1 MQHTHVTMRQSTES
15 IARLKEKLTTTAST
29 WERIP
34 LLIALSK
41 ELSQYNSQ
49 RAYEHAREGLR
60 LAKSIDSKFW
70 VAVSLHAI
78 GISLS
83 NTARYTETLAA
94 LEEAS
99 RIFHRINDPRRKAE
113 TDFAVG
119 TTLSAMGSPAKATI
133 ALRTSFRFFSQRRNY
148 FWLTQLHCALGDV
161 AVATGEYGKGLRY
174 YKKALRNSAKVEQM
188 NVARIYF
195 CLAVLYKRI
204 GDTDLHRKYLK
215 RSLVLYKQSDD
226 QFGVAT
232 AISALVPLSIAQ
244 NAYAEAERYIKQAEQ
259 IFHEFGC
266 SAQKADLWR
275 HQGNLFAKKGEYRN
289 GLQAFGK
296 GIALAKRSED
306 RLLLARL
313 YTDLGLLHIQGHAYH
328 EGLQALHN
336 ALVLLQA
343 IGDPYYLYP
352 IYQALA
358 NGYEQSDDP
367 EQALKYYK
375 YYNQTKER
383 CVDGRKLLNAGRI
396 EMRSRIRS
404 LAIKLRKENR
414 QKKHLRQSI
423 EEKDIR
429 LTSLTLQLVQTSERL
444 HKKEE
449 TEQGIEEEITE
460 QNQGQAPFIEESWN
474 IFARQFNVLHPE
486 FYARLMNHCPALTST
501 ELKVCSLIHINLS
514 SCQIADLLSIS
525 KRTVDRHRENIRA
538 KLNLPS
544 RQALSEA
551 LNTI

>member
-1 MQHTHVTMRQSTES
+1 MQQSTEA
-15 IARLKEKLTTTAST
+15 IARLKEKLTTASGT

-41 ELSQYNSQ
+41 ELSQHSPQ
-49 RAYEHAREGLR
+49 CAYERASEGLL
-60 LAKSIDSKFW
+60 LAKSIDNTFW
-70 VAVSLHAI
+70 VAISLHAI

-113 TDFAVG
+113 ADFAVG
-119 TTLSAMGSPAKATI
+119 TTLIAMGNPAKATV
-133 ALRTSFRFFSQRRNY
+133 ALRASFRFFSQRRNF
-148 FWLTQLHCALGDV
+148 FWLAHLHCAFGEA

-174 YKKALRNSAKVEQM
+174 YKKALRNSAKVDEM

-195 CLAVLYKRI
+195 YLAILYERI
-204 GDTDLHRKYLK
+204 GDIDQHRKYLK
-215 RSLVLYKQSDD
+215 RSLVHYKQSNDL
-226 QFGVAT
+226 FGVAT
-232 AISALVPLSIAQ
+232 TISAMIPLSIAQ
-244 NAYAEAERYIKQAEQ
+244 NAFAEAERYIKQAEQ

-266 SAQKADLWR
+266 SAKKAELWR

-289 GLQAFGK
+289 GMQAFGK

-306 RLLLARL
+306 LLLLGRL
-313 YTDLGLLHIQGHAYH
+313 YAGLGLLHIQAGAYS
-328 EGLQALHN
+328 EALKALHD
-336 ALVLLQA
+336 ALVLLQT
-343 IGDPYYLYP
+343 IGDPYHLYSV
-352 IYQALA
+352 YQALA
-358 NGYEQSDDP
+358 IGYEQNGDP

-375 YYNQTKER
+375 YYNQAKDR
-383 CVDGRKLLNAGRI
+383 CMDGRKILNTGRI

-414 QKKHLRQSI
+414 HKKRLRQSI

-444 HKKEE
+444 HRKEGSE
-449 TEQGIEEEITE
+449 KGVEIGTTEQSH
-460 QNQGQAPFIEESWN
+460 GQSPFVEESWN
-474 IFARQFNVLHPE
+474 IFARQFNLLHPE
-486 FYARLMNHCPALTST
+486 FYARLMQHCPALTLT
-501 ELKVCSLIHINLS
+501 EIKVCSLVHIDLS

-538 KLNLPS
+538 KLNLSS
-544 RQALSEA
+544 RQALAEA
-551 LNTI
+551 LNMI